1 MGSSANE
8 ESLDLWQTLKFDAH
22 GLIPCVVQD
31 FQDGT
36 VLMVA
41 YMNADSIR
49 LTIAEKKA
57 VYWSRSRKS
66 FWVKGEQSG
75 HVQNFK
81 ELRID
86 CDGDCLLMKV
96 EQVGT
101 AACHTG
107 RRSDFYR
114 RATSADT
121 LEITDQPLF
130 DPKKVYG
137 S

>member
-8 ESLDLWQTLKFDAH
+8 ESLELWKTLKFDAQ
-22 GLIPCVVQD
+22 GLITCVVQD
-31 FQDGT
+31 YKDGT

-41 YMNADSIR
+41 YMNAEAVKR
-49 LTIAEKKA
+49 TIAENRA
-57 VYWSRSRKS
+57 VYWSRSRKA
-66 FWVKGEQSG
+66 FWIKGEQSG
-75 HVQNFK
+75 HVQHLK
-81 ELRID
+81 ELRVD

-96 EQVGT
+96 DQVGV

-114 RATSADT
+114 RVSSADAM
-121 LEITDQPLF
+121 EITDKPMF

-137 S
+137 N